1 MTPTQTGF
9 ATLNG
14 TDFYYEIGGA
24 GAPLVL
30 VHAGICDS
38 RMWDEQF
45 ATFAQ
50 HYQVVRYDLRGYGQ
64 TPAVAG
70 PFAHH
75 TDLYALLQYLG
86 IGRAHLLGCSMGGS
100 ACLDFVLAYPDL
112 VATLTL
118 VGSSPS
124 GYRANRPLPAQLP
137 AVDAALMRGDFAQ
150 AAELEVQIWVDGI
163 GRTPD
168 QLPPALRARVHA
180 MNMIA
185 LQNEVL
191 ELGEPQPLDPPAVER
206 LHELELPTLL
216 LVGDLDQP
224 RILDAIAF
232 MAAHLPHAQQVVM
245 PGTAHLPNL
254 EQPARFNEL
263 VLNFLATHYTAR
275 QHIK

>member
-1 MTPTQTGF
+1 MTTPQTGF
-9 ATLNG
+9 AALNG
-14 TDFYYEIGGA
+14 TAFYYEMAGA

-38 RMWDEQF
+38 RMWDDQV
-45 ATFAQ
+45 AVFAQ

-75 TDLYALLQYLG
+75 DDLYALLQYLG
-86 IGRAHLLGCSMGGS
+86 IERAHLLGCSMGGS
-100 ACLDFVLAYPDL
+100 ACLDFALAYPTM
-112 VATLTL
+112 VETLIL

-137 AVDAALMRGDFAQ
+137 AVDEALQRGDFVQ

-163 GRTPD
+163 GRTPE
-168 QLPPALRARVHA
+168 QLSPALRERVRA
-180 MNMIA
+180 MNTIA

-191 ELGEPQPLDPPAVER
+191 ELGEPRPLEPPAVER
-206 LHELELPTLL
+206 LHELQVPILL

-224 RILDAIAF
+224 RALDGIAF
-232 MAAHLPHAQQVVM
+232 MAEHLPNVRKTVM

-263 VLNFLATHYTAR
+263 VLNFWAH
-275 QHIK
+275 H

>member
-1 MTPTQTGF
+1 MTTPQSGF
-9 ATLNG
+9 AALNG
-14 TDFYYEIGGA
+14 TAFYYEIAGA

-38 RMWDEQF
+38 RMWDDQV
-45 ATFAQ
+45 AVFAQ

-75 TDLYALLQYLG
+75 ADLSALLQYLG
-86 IGRAHLLGCSMGGS
+86 IERAHLLGCSMGGS
-100 ACLDFVLAYPDL
+100 TCLDFALAYPDR

-118 VGSSPS
+118 VGSAPS

-137 AVDAALMRGDFAQ
+137 AVDEALQRGDFAQ

-168 QLPPALRARVHA
+168 QLSPALRERVRA
-180 MNMIA
+180 MDTIA

-191 ELGEPQPLDPPAVER
+191 ELGKPQPLEPPAVER
-206 LHELELPTLL
+206 LHELQVPTLL

-224 RILDAIAF
+224 RVLDAIAL
-232 MAAHLPHAQQVVM
+232 MAAHLAQAHHVVM

-263 VLNFLATHYTAR
+263 VLNFLVH
-275 QHIK
+275 H

>member
-14 TDFYYEIGGA
+14 TTFYYEMA
-24 GAPLVL
+24 GTGEPLVL

-38 RMWDEQF
+38 RMWDDQF
-45 ATFAQ
+45 AVFAQ
-50 HYQVVRYDLRGYGQ
+50 QYQVVRYDLRGYGQ
-64 TPAVAG
+64 TPPVAG
-70 PFAHH
+70 AFAHH
-75 TDLYALLQYLG
+75 DDLFALLRYLG
-86 IGRAHLLGCSMGGS
+86 LERAHLLGCSMGGS
-100 ACLDFVLAYPDL
+100 ACLDFALAYPDW
-112 VATLTL
+112 VKTLTL

-137 AVDAALMRGDFAQ
+137 AVDEALQRGDFAQ
-150 AAELEVQIWVDGI
+150 AAELEVQIWMDGI

-168 QLPPALRARVHA
+168 QLSPALRARVHA
-180 MNMIA
+180 MDMIA

-206 LHELELPTLL
+206 LHELQLPTLL

-232 MAAHLPHAQQVVM
+232 MADRLPQVQQVVM

-254 EQPARFNEL
+254 EQPTHFSEL
-263 VLNFLATHYTAR
+263 VLNFLAN
-275 QHIK
+275 Q

>member
-1 MTPTQTGF
+1 MTTSQTGF
-9 ATLNG
+9 AALNG
-14 TDFYYEIGGA
+14 TAFYYEIAGA

-38 RMWDEQF
+38 RMWDDQV
-45 ATFAQ
+45 AVFAQ

-75 TDLYALLQYLG
+75 ADLSALLQYLG
-86 IGRAHLLGCSMGGS
+86 IERAHLLGCSMGGS
-100 ACLDFVLAYPDL
+100 ACLDFALAYPTL
-112 VATLTL
+112 VETLTL

-124 GYRANRPLPAQLP
+124 GYRANRPIPAQLP
-137 AVDAALMRGDFAQ
+137 AVDEALQRGDFAQ

-168 QLPPALRARVHA
+168 QLSPALRERVRA
-180 MNMIA
+180 MDTIA

-191 ELGEPQPLDPPAVER
+191 ELGEPQPLEPPAVER
-206 LHELELPTLL
+206 LHELQVPTLL

-224 RILDAIAF
+224 RVLDAIAL
-232 MAAHLPHAQQVVM
+232 MAGHLALAHHVVM

-263 VLNFLATHYTAR
+263 VLNFLAH
-275 QHIK
+275 H